1 MLHRRRDLNGRTD
14 DQGIALFVVVAAMA
28 VITLFLT
35 TSLYVVLSNAEPSR
49 SSQDAK
55 AAYAAAEAGVDEYL
69 ARLNATSG
77 NYWVAGN
84 TDTTN
89 PALTTSGPGQQV
101 QGTNGSGA
109 RFRYQL
115 LNPGVIARDGK
126 IRLQVTGVSAPG
138 QTGTTGVTKTITAT
152 LVPSGFVKYV
162 YFSDVE
168 VLDPALMSA
177 QVLFVNLNG
186 SSSPGA
192 NRKYAMTKDDAC
204 SLRYY
209 EGRSSAGFTLTGPT
223 PAVGVWNTSTS
234 AWSSAPGAITAG
246 QVTGIACTEI
256 QWTGGDTVRGA
267 LHSND
272 ALQIGGAVTFTD
284 PKTESSWPLCQTN
297 PAANCWWN
305 SGVPATNRPRYGAP
319 MSLPVSNQSL
329 RTIATDT
336 TANVGCYYTGATRIT
351 FNGTQMTVYS
361 PNTTSAP
368 ARCLNVANR
377 ANPQIITTIPQ
388 VIYVDQ
394 VAGGCVGAGYPVAN
408 ESTTVG
414 VTTDYTCNRGTALVQ
429 GTVNGQVT
437 IAGLDDIVVTG
448 DLTYT
453 NGTNGNDVVGLVAGN
468 NVWVYHPVRAD
479 GTNLLAAAN
488 NVYNIQ
494 AAVLALRHSF
504 IVQNWNLGSAMSTG
518 SAATKLNI
526 TGSLAQKFRG
536 PVGTGNGVTATTGY
550 LKNYVYDS
558 RLLNVQPPYF
568 LQPVASP
575 WSVETLTDR

>member
-1 MLHRRRDLNGRTD
+1 MLHRRRDPNGRTD
-14 DQGIALFVVVAAMA
+14 DRGIALVVVVAAMA

-49 SSQDAK
+49 SSQDSK

-77 NYWVAGN
+77 NYWVTGN
-84 TDTTN
+84 TDAAN
-89 PALTTSGPGQQV
+89 PALAATGAGQQV
-101 QGTNGSGA
+101 QGTNGAGA
-109 RFRYQL
+109 RFRYQV
-115 LNPGVIARDGK
+115 LNPTEIARDGK
-126 IRLQVTGVSAPG
+126 IRLMVTGISAPG
-138 QTGTTGVTKTITAT
+138 QAGTTGVTKTLTAT

-177 QVLFVNLNG
+177 QVLFVTVN
-186 SSSPGA
+186 GA
-192 NRKYAMTKDDAC
+192 NSPAANRRYAMTKEDAC
-204 SLRYY
+204 GLRYY
-209 EGRSSAGFTLTGPT
+209 EGRSAAGFNLAGTT
-223 PAVGVWNTSTS
+223 PAVGVWNTSTNS
-234 AWSSAPGAITAG
+234 WASAPGSITAG
-246 QVTGIACTEI
+246 LVRGIACSEI

-284 PKTESSWPLCQTN
+284 PKTESSWPFCQTN
-297 PAANCWWN
+297 PASNCWWN
-305 SGVPATNRPRYGAP
+305 AGVPAANRPRYAAP
-319 MSLPVSNQSL
+319 MALPVSNQSL

-336 TANVGCYYTGATRIT
+336 TTNVGCYYTGPTRIT
-351 FNGTQMTVYS
+351 FNGSQMTVFS

-368 ARCLNVANR
+368 ARCLNAANR
-377 ANPQIITTIPQ
+377 ANPQVITTIPQ

-394 VAGGCVGAGYPVAN
+394 VAGPCVGAGYPVAN

-414 VTTDYTCNRGTALVQ
+414 VTTDYTCTRGTTFVQ
-429 GTVNGQVT
+429 GTLNGQVT
-437 IAGLDDIVVTG
+437 VAAQDDIVITG

-453 NGTNGNDVVGLVAGN
+453 NGTNGNDVLGLVAGN

-479 GTNLLAAAN
+479 GTNLLPAASN
-488 NVYNIQ
+488 IYNIQ

-504 IVQNWNLGSAMSTG
+504 IVQNWNLGARLSTG
-518 SAATKLNI
+518 TAATRLNI

-536 PVGTGNGVTATTGY
+536 PVGTGNGVTASTGY